1 MAAVVEV
8 YDEWGFGKLGVSHAA
23 STVDTRGLQK
33 GIHCHCR
40 LSMQLLS
47 PKLPEPLKA
56 PKALW
61 ALHPLTT

>member
-23 STVDTRGLQK
+23 LTVDACGLQK
-33 GIHCHCR
+33 GIHCAHCR

-56 PKALW
+56 PKAL
-61 ALHPLTT
+61 HPLTT